1 MTVVI
6 GLVGVVL
13 GGLLGA
19 VGSYVTTRSGLLMQL
34 EHAYDV
40 TLRDRRLERYE
51 QLFHVSRCVPRY
63 WPRGEEPS
71 RADLARFRREF
82 HDWYFGERA
91 GGMYLTPAA
100 KALYLDLQNALFE
113 ALRTGPGESG
123 DSPVSAADSE
133 AVRRCASELRH
144 QLVEDVG
151 VAQPP
156 RMRWVRVG
164 RTEPPRGRAAQGLS

>member
-1 MTVVI
+1 MVI
-6 GLVGVVL
+6 GLLGVVL

-40 TLRDRRLERYE
+40 TLRDRRLDRYE
-51 QLFHVSRCVPRY
+51 RLFHVSRCVPRY
-63 WPRGEEPS
+63 WPEGEEPS
-71 RADLARFRREF
+71 RADLVRFRKEF
-82 HDWYFGERA
+82 HDWYFGEEA

-100 KALYLDLQNALFE
+100 KELYLALQNALFDGIGTGTAADTEE
-113 ALRTGPGESG
+113 AG

-156 RMRWVRVG
+156 RMRWARVG
-164 RTEPPRGRAAQGLS
+164 RTEAPGGRAS